1 MFAPRTRVEGF
12 KTPARNTTGRKR
24 RNGWIRKRFMG
35 SPSLRHRFIDQD
47 GGDLSPPEEKV
58 DLAPPDD
65 LDGGSLHPRSVLDG
79 DALDVVASP
88 PEVEVVAGYRL
99 HEPPYAFQVTADPET
114 CRRENRRQENDKE
127 KTGSCARRAF
137 SLVFPVPPCP
147 PFSF

>member
-24 RNGWIRKRFMG
+24 RIGWIRKRFMG

-47 GGDLSPPEEKV
+47 GGNLSPPEEKI

-65 LDGGSLHPRSVLDG
+65 LGGGYLRPRSVLDG

-99 HEPPYAFQVTADPET
+99 HEPPDDSQIAGAPET
-114 CRRENRRQENDKE
+114 CRCEKRRQENDQE
-127 KTGSCARRAF
+127 KTGSCA
-137 SLVFPVPPCP
+137 
-147 PFSF
+147 